1 MSFTIF
7 LDIDGV
13 LNHEDWYVNHIGKY
27 RDSFKEWWEECFD
40 PECVKRVKHIL
51 EETGA
56 KIVISSSWRFDPYIK
71 YYFEKIGLPL
81 KKYLRT
87 PNLHTEEGWP
97 DRGEEIDAFL
107 KAADTASKKPEID
120 YIHGADEVLKLSERE
135 NTVGILL
142 PPIAKDSFFE
152 TINGRGPLPRKSFS
166 MGEADEKRFY
176 LECRKLF

>member
-1 MSFTIF
+1 MKYLF

-13 LNHEDWYVNHIGKY
+13 LNHEDWYVNRIGKY

-107 KAADTASKKPEID
+107 KEHPCDNYVILDDDKDFTEDQLKHHFVHCCADFPTAYKEGHVGETGLTDRKMKQAIEI
-120 YIHGADEVLKLSERE
+120 LNSTK
-135 NTVGILL
+135 
-142 PPIAKDSFFE
+142 
-152 TINGRGPLPRKSFS
+152 
-166 MGEADEKRFY
+166 
-176 LECRKLF
+176 